1 MQNGTIKRL
10 IQEKGFGFIDG
21 SDGHSY
27 FFHVSE
33 LAEGQQLVDL
43 AEGDP
48 VVYNSKESPKGP
60 RAVSVQRA

>member
-10 IQEKGFGFIDG
+10 VREKGFGFIDG
-21 SDGHSY
+21 TDGHSY

-33 LAEGQQLVDL
+33 LVEGQQLEDL

>member
-1 MQNGTIKRL
+1 MQNGKINRL
-10 IQEKGFGFIDG
+10 VRDKGFGFIDG

-33 LAEGQQLVDL
+33 LNEGQQLEDL

-48 VVYNSKESPKGP
+48 VVYNTKESPKGP
-60 RAVSVQRA
+60 RAFAVQRA